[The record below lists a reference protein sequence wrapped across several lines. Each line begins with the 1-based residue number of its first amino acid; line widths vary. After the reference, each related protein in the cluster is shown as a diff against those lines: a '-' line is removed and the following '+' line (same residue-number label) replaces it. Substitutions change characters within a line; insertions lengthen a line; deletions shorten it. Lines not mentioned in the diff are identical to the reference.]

1 MINATQ
7 LRVGNVV
14 NYNGEP
20 HRITKLL
27 HITPGNWRG
36 MVQAQMVNLR
46 NGNRYEYR
54 YRSDEK
60 VEVLSLEAHPL
71 KFLYRQ
77 GDDFHFM
84 NNETYEL
91 MSLDAETLGDTVNYI
106 VEDSEVEALYYEG
119 RPVSIEIPNF
129 IVLKVTETEP
139 SLKGAT
145 VSASPKRAVLE
156 TGLEVKVPQFIDEG
170 DRVRI
175 DTRDAT
181 FVERV

>member
-7 LRVGNVV
+7 LKVGNVV
-14 NYNGEP
+14 SYNGEP

-60 VEVLSLEAHPL
+60 VDVLTLDSHPL
-71 KFLYRQ
+71 KYMYRQ
-77 GDDFHFM
+77 GDEFHFM
-84 NNETYEL
+84 NTENYEL
-91 MSLDAETLGDTVNYI
+91 MSLSADVLGDAVNYL
-106 VEDSEVEALYYEG
+106 VEETEVQAHYYEG
-119 RPVSIEIPNF
+119 RPVSIELPIF
-129 IVLKVTETEP
+129 VILAVRETEP
-139 SLKGAT
+139 TLKGAT

-156 TGLEVKVPQFIDEG
+156 TGLEVKVPQFIDVGE
-170 DRVRI
+170 RVKI
-175 DTRDAT
+175 DTRNGS
-181 FVERV
+181 FVERA